1 MGRAAAPRRSRTRL
15 SDVLDRGLTLLKWP
29 VALVALALL
38 PGLVLAF
45 GRLVGAMFAAP
56 GPILPFLAGFGAYF
70 VLWLLLLRRPAWGSL
85 LSTFEHE
92 LTHALF
98 AWATAHRVTGLRTSW
113 RGGGEVRFRGRG
125 NWLITIAPYFFPT
138 VSLLL
143 LVVLALVPGRVPLFE
158 GALLGITVAYHATST
173 WLETHRRQ
181 PDLAKVTFPFAFAF
195 LPSANLA
202 SYGLLVAFAHEGTA
216 AAGRF
221 LARGW
226 ELTTRWLGG
235 AAEQLLS

>member
-1 MGRAAAPRRSRTRL
+1 LRV
-15 SDVLDRGLTLLKWP
+15 SDVFDRSLTILKWP
-29 VALVALALL
+29 AALAAVLLL
-38 PGLVLAF
+38 PGMVVAF
-45 GRLVGAMFAAP
+45 GRLLGDIVAAP
-56 GPILPFLAGFGAYF
+56 EPIVPFVLGFAVYF
-70 VLWLLLLRRPAWGSL
+70 VLWRWLLSRPSWGSF

-158 GALLGITVAYHATST
+158 GALLGVTVAYHATST